1 MKLSQDV
8 YIASRAGL
16 IIESYSRTVTARG
29 EKTREHLLDV
39 AESLFAARGVDA
51 VSLREIR
58 IAAGARNTAAV
69 QFHFGGRD
77 GLIDALS
84 ERHMGDIAVLQQAL
98 YDDMVAGAREHDSRS
113 LVEVLVRPAA
123 EYLRRGPSE
132 RAWVK
137 IMGDLGQLPD
147 LHLDEMAVVA
157 PPAAQQAGAVLFDQL
172 TRTVPAEIAIERIV
186 ALAQISV
193 HMCANR
199 ARLQDNP
206 EESRAAVDDDVFVE
220 NLVDMITAALFAP
233 AGARQS

>member
-1 MKLSQDV
+1 
-8 YIASRAGL
+8 
-16 IIESYSRTVTARG
+16 VTARG

-39 AESLFAARGVDA
+39 AETLFAARGVDA

-69 QFHFGGRD
+69 QFHFGSRD
-77 GLIDALS
+77 GLIDALI
-84 ERHMGDIAVLQQAL
+84 ERHMGEIAALQQAL
-98 YDDMVAGAREHDSRS
+98 YDEVVTSGREHDARS

-123 EYLRRGPSE
+123 EYLTRGPSE

-157 PPAAQQAGAVLFDQL
+157 PPAAQKVGAVLYEQL
-172 TRTVPAEIAIERIV
+172 TKIVRPDLAVERIV

-193 HMCANR
+193 HMSANR
-199 ARLQDNP
+199 ARLRDNP
-206 EESRAAVDDDVFVE
+206 EESRAAVADDVFVD
-220 NLVDMITAALFAP
+220 NLVDMVTAALFAP
-233 AGARQS
+233 SGARQS